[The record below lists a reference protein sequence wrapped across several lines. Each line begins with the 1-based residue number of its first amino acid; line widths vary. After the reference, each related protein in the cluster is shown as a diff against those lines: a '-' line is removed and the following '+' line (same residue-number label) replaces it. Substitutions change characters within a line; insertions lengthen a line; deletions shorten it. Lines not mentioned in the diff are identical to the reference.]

1 MEISRQSLLLVL
13 LQSGP
18 RHGWGIRDDF
28 RLLVG
33 DDLDASN
40 VYRGLQ
46 KMESDG
52 LVTSRWQDSP
62 EGPPRRTYRLTA
74 KGRRRAVN
82 ARRELAETITRLS
95 SFLDEA
101 SDQSDRRRA
110 G

>member
-28 RLLVG
+28 RILVG

-46 KMESDG
+46 KMEAEG
-52 LVTSRWQDSP
+52 LVSSRWQDSP
-62 EGPPRRTYRLTA
+62 EGPPRRTYRLTT
-74 KGRRRAVN
+74 KGRRRAIS
-82 ARRELAETITRLS
+82 ARRELVETVERLS
-95 SFLDEA
+95 SFLEDA
-101 SDQSDRRRA
+101 SDEPRRRRA